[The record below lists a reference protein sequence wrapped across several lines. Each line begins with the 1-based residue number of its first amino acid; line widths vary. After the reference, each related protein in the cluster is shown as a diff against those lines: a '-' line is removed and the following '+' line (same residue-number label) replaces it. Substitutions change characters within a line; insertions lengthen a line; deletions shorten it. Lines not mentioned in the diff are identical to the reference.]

1 MFEKSLGYSISLLFI
16 EDQDPCTMCHKFL
29 SIHNLVKSHKWDHGQ
44 AMVYCRKCAKASNK
58 QIYEPEWKAEGRL
71 HRATRLAVKR
81 PG

>member
-1 MFEKSLGYSISLLFI
+1 MARPWSTAGSVL
-16 EDQDPCTMCHKFL
+16 
-29 SIHNLVKSHKWDHGQ
+29 N
-44 AMVYCRKCAKASNK
+44 KASNK